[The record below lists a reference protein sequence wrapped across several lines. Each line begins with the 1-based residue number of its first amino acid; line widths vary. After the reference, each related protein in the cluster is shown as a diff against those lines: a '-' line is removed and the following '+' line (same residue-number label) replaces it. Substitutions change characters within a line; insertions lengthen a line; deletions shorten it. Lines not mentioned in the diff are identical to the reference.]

1 MLAAALTGRTLGNY
15 RVLDKI
21 GQGGMGAVYLGEHV
35 LIGRKVAIK
44 VLLPEVS
51 SDESRLKRFFNE
63 ARASAQVRHP
73 SIVDVLDFGTQEDTS
88 YLVMEYLEGETVRS
102 RVKRTGALPET
113 SVRRLGRQV
122 ASALAAAHAG
132 QIIHRDLKPENLFLV
147 SDEDVVG
154 KERIKVLDFGIAK
167 LLGDSGDG
175 VVDTGRGTILG
186 SLGYMAPEQ
195 ASGEG
200 MTDERTDVY
209 ALGCVLFEMSCA
221 RRPFP
226 ASGFTGVLS
235 MQLFSPAPSPRQ
247 HAPDISEDLDAIIT
261 RMLARHPAD
270 RFASMSDVVAA
281 LDDGADVAGPGAGR
295 PTTPAKENASPPLR
309 AAILS
314 DGLFSGSETRTA
326 PSRSGRRR
334 RRLAGVSIAALST
347 IIGAA
352 VVFLV
357 RPGGDGDRPA
367 TPAPAA
373 PGHVDRPSSTP
384 AIASPQPDPAPSVPD
399 AGAAPLP
406 DAATPPPRS
415 PAPRR
420 LRKRPA
426 RPKVERGQVI
436 DD

>member
-1 MLAAALTGRTLGNY
+1 MLAALTGRTLGNY

-44 VLLPEVS
+44 VLLPEVA
-51 SDESRLKRFFNE
+51 SDQSRLKRFFNE

-73 SIVDVLDFGTQEDTS
+73 SIVDVLDFGTQEGTS

-132 QIIHRDLKPENLFLV
+132 QIIHRDLKPDNLFLV
-147 SDEDVVG
+147 RDEDVIG

-167 LLGDSGDG
+167 LLADSGDG
-175 VVDTGRGTILG
+175 SVDTGRGTILG

-200 MTDERTDVY
+200 VTDERTDVY

-221 RRPFP
+221 RRPFT
-226 ASGFTGVLS
+226 ASGFAGVLS
-235 MQLFSPAPSPRQ
+235 MQMFSPAPSPRQ
-247 HAPDISEDLDAIIT
+247 HAPDISADLEAIIT

-281 LDDGADVAGPGAGR
+281 LDDGADAGPGAGR
-295 PTTPAKENASPPLR
+295 PTTPAKANASSPLQ
-309 AAILS
+309 AGLLS
-314 DGLFSGSETRTA
+314 DGLFSDSATHTA
-326 PSRSGRRR
+326 PPRSGPRR
-334 RRLAGVSIAALST
+334 RRLAPFSIAALSA
-347 IIGAA
+347 IVGAA

-373 PGHVDRPSSTP
+373 PGHADRPSSTP
-384 AIASPQPDPAPSVPD
+384 AIASPQRDPAPSVPD
-399 AGAAPLP
+399 AGPAPRP
-406 DAATPPPRS
+406 DAATAPPPS

-420 LRKRPA
+420 APRKRPS

>member
-44 VLLPEVS
+44 VLLPEVA
-51 SDESRLKRFFNE
+51 SDQSRLKRFFNE

-113 SVRRLGRQV
+113 SVRLLGRQV

-147 SDEDVVG
+147 RDEDVVG

-167 LLGDSGDG
+167 LLADSGDG
-175 VVDTGRGTILG
+175 VVETGRGTILG
-186 SLGYMAPEQ
+186 SVGYMAPEQ

-200 MTDERTDVY
+200 VTDERTDVY

-221 RRPFP
+221 RRPFTAP
-226 ASGFTGVLS
+226 GFTGVLS
-235 MQLFSPAPSPRQ
+235 MQMLSPAPSPRQ
-247 HAPDISEDLDAIIT
+247 HAPDLSEDLDAIIT

-270 RFASMSDVVAA
+270 RFASMSAVVAA
-281 LDDGADVAGPGAGR
+281 LDDGADGAGSGAGG
-295 PTTPAKENASPPLR
+295 PTPAKENASSPLG
-309 AAILS
+309 AGILS
-314 DGLFSGSETRTA
+314 DGLSETRTA
-326 PSRSGRRR
+326 PSRSGPRR
-334 RRLAGVSIAALST
+334 RRLAPVSIAALST

-373 PGHVDRPSSTP
+373 PTHVDRPSSTP
-384 AIASPQPDPAPSVPD
+384 AIASPQRDPAPSVPD
-399 AGAAPLP
+399 AGPAPLP

-420 LRKRPA
+420 LRKPPS
-426 RPKVERGQVI
+426 RPKVERGQII

>member
-44 VLLPEVS
+44 VLLPEVA
-51 SDESRLKRFFNE
+51 SDQSRLRRFFNE

-147 SDEDVVG
+147 RDEDVIG

-186 SLGYMAPEQ
+186 SVGYMAPEQ

-200 MTDERTDVY
+200 VTDERTDVY

-221 RRPFP
+221 RRPFI
-226 ASGFTGVLS
+226 AYGFAGVLS
-235 MQLFSPAPSPRQ
+235 MQMHSPAPSPRQ

-261 RMLARHPAD
+261 RMLARYPAD

-281 LDDGADVAGPGAGR
+281 LDDGADAAAAGGP
-295 PTTPAKENASPPLR
+295 TPAKENASSPLH
-309 AAILS
+309 AGILS
-314 DGLFSGSETRTA
+314 DGLSETRTGPS
-326 PSRSGRRR
+326 PSRRRR
-334 RRLAGVSIAALST
+334 RRLAPVSIAALAT

-357 RPGGDGDRPA
+357 SPGGDGDRPA
-367 TPAPAA
+367 PPAPAAPAPAA

-384 AIASPQPDPAPSVPD
+384 VIASPQRAPAPSVPD
-399 AGAAPLP
+399 AGPAPLP
-406 DAATPPPRS
+406 DAATPPPRT

-420 LRKRPA
+420 LRKRPS